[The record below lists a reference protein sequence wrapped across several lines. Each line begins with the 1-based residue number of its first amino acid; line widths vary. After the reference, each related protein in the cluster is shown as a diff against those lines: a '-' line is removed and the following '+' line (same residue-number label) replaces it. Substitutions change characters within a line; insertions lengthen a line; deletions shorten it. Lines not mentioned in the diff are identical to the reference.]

1 MLHHER
7 LQPPSHDYPA
17 DQWNVVEKSKAPYL
31 LSAGGISSGLLTI
44 T

>member
-7 LQPPSHDYPA
+7 RQPPSHDYPP
-17 DQWNVVEKSKAPYL
+17 DEWNVVEKSKAPYL
-31 LSAGGISSGLLTI
+31 LSAGGISLGLLTI